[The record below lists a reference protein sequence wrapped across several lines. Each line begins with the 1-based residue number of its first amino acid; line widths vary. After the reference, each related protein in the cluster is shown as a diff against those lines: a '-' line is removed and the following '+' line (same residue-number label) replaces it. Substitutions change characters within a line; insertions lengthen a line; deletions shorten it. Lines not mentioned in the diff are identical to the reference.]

1 VKRRPRDRI
10 KIDLTGDVAIP
21 HGLLT
26 NPEVSA
32 VAVRLYGVLIA
43 LSCPASEFIGRRVA
57 VAMPGAEV
65 RDYPQWALAGACG
78 IDDGRTIG
86 RAITELVDLGY
97 IAVEPGR
104 VWRQGDAKRWRKWL
118 PSTSRPKTY
127 RLLPLPQ

>member
-1 VKRRPRDRI
+1 MKRRPRDRI
-10 KIDLTGDVAIP
+10 KIDLSGDVAIP

-43 LSCPASEFIGRRVA
+43 LSCPAYELVGHRVA
-57 VAMPGAEV
+57 VVLPGAEV
-65 RDYPQWALAGACG
+65 RDYSQWALAGACG
-78 IDDGRTIG
+78 IDDERTIG
-86 RAITELVDLGY
+86 KAITELVDLGY

-104 VWRQGDAKRWRKWL
+104 VWRQADDKRWRRWL
-118 PSTSRPKTY
+118 ASTSRPKTY